1 MTVSFSTIPPDLKI
15 PLFYAEFDNS
25 MAGAN
30 LPNQRALIFGQAI
43 GAGGGTPSPVWVSS
57 PAAAAS
63 QFGAASQLAAE
74 VAAYRANDPATE
86 LWTMPYADAAASV
99 AASGSVAFAG
109 TATAPGVIPL
119 RVGGVSVATTIAAGD
134 TAAAAAAK
142 VLATMQ
148 ATPSLPVAPTGSS
161 GMLTL
166 TAANKGT
173 LGNSIPISMAY
184 YGARGGEV
192 MPPGL
197 TYTITA
203 MSGGSGDPDLSGL
216 AAAIAAMDFDFI
228 VSPWTSAAELAVT
241 TAMMNDTS
249 GRWSYKAAL
258 YGHVF
263 TAKQDTA
270 ANLLAFGNTLNDPHL
285 SVLGTYGSPTPD
297 YVWAAA
303 FAGAVAPPIKADP
316 ARPVQTIPI
325 LGVLGPPEEKLF
337 AWDNNQALLSNGI
350 ALPLVGQDG
359 SVAIMR
365 CVTTYQVNRYGTPD
379 QSHLDYETL
388 ATLAEITRR
397 LKAATT
403 RKFPRAKL
411 ADDGTRFGPGQPV
424 VTPSIYKAEIIS
436 QYRQMEFDGL
446 VEDADAMAKATIVE
460 RNARDPS
467 RLDVLWAPY
476 LVSGLRIVAL
486 LNQFRLLSAEATT

>member
-1 MTVSFSTIPPDLKI
+1 
-15 PLFYAEFDNS
+15 
-25 MAGAN
+25 MALHCRGEAFR
-30 LPNQRALIFGQAI
+30 LANQRALILGQAI
-43 GAGGGTPSPVWVSS
+43 GAGGGMPR
-57 PAAAAS
+57 PAWIASQAAVS
-63 QFGAASQLAAE
+63 QFGAASQIAAE

-119 RVGGVSVATTIAAGD
+119 RVGGVSVATAIAAGD
-134 TAAAAAAK
+134 TATAAAAK

-148 ATPSLPVAPTGSS
+148 ATPSLPVTPTGAS
-161 GMLTL
+161 GTLTL

-184 YGARGGEV
+184 YSARGAEA

-203 MSGGSGDPDLSGL
+203 MPGGSGDPDLSGP
-216 AAAIAAMDFDFI
+216 AAAIAAMEFDFI
-228 VSPWTSAAELAVT
+228 VSPWTSGAELAAT
-241 TAMMNDTS
+241 TAMMNDQT

-270 ANLLAFGNTLNDPHL
+270 ANLLTFGDTHNDPHL
-285 SVLGTYGSPTPD
+285 SILGTYGSPTPD

-316 ARPVQTIPI
+316 ARPLQTIPI
-325 LGVLGPPEEKLF
+325 LSALGPPEEKL
-337 AWDNNQALLSNGI
+337 
-350 ALPLVGQDG
+350 
-359 SVAIMR
+359 
-365 CVTTYQVNRYGTPD
+365 
-379 QSHLDYETL
+379 YETL
-388 ATLAEITRR
+388 AEIARR

-403 RKFPRAKL
+403 QKFPRAKL

-424 VTPSIYKAEIIS
+424 VTPSLYTAEIIA

-446 VEDADAMAKATIVE
+446 A
-460 RNARDPS
+460 
-467 RLDVLWAPY
+467 
-476 LVSGLRIVAL
+476 
-486 LNQFRLLSAEATT
+486 

>member
-1 MTVSFSTIPPDLKI
+1 M
-15 PLFYAEFDNS
+15 E
-25 MAGAN
+25 
-30 LPNQRALIFGQAI
+30 
-43 GAGGGTPSPVWVSS
+43 
-57 PAAAAS
+57 
-63 QFGAASQLAAE
+63 
-74 VAAYRANDPATE
+74 
-86 LWTMPYADAAASV
+86 
-99 AASGSVAFAG
+99 
-109 TATAPGVIPL
+109 
-119 RVGGVSVATTIAAGD
+119 
-134 TAAAAAAK
+134 
-142 VLATMQ
+142 
-148 ATPSLPVAPTGSS
+148 
-161 GMLTL
+161 
-166 TAANKGT
+166 
-173 LGNSIPISMAY
+173 
-184 YGARGGEV
+184 
-192 MPPGL
+192 
-197 TYTITA
+197 
-203 MSGGSGDPDLSGL
+203 
-216 AAAIAAMDFDFI
+216 FDFI
-228 VSPWTSAAELAVT
+228 VSPWTSAGELAAT

-263 TAKQDTA
+263 TAKQDAA
-270 ANLLAFGNTLNDPHL
+270 ANLLTFGNTLNDPHL

-297 YVWAAA
+297 HVWAAA

-316 ARPVQTIPI
+316 ARPLQTIPI

-350 ALPLVGQDG
+350 ALPTVGQDG

-379 QSHLDYETL
+379 QSYLDYETL
-388 ATLAEITRR
+388 ATVAEITRR

-403 RKFPRAKL
+403 QKFPRAKL

-424 VTPSIYKAEIIS
+424 VTPSIYKAEIIA

-486 LNQFRLLSAEATT
+486 LNQFRLLSADVGSPVPAAVAA

>member
-1 MTVSFSTIPPDLKI
+1 
-15 PLFYAEFDNS
+15 
-25 MAGAN
+25 
-30 LPNQRALIFGQAI
+30 
-43 GAGGGTPSPVWVSS
+43 
-57 PAAAAS
+57 
-63 QFGAASQLAAE
+63 
-74 VAAYRANDPATE
+74 
-86 LWTMPYADAAASV
+86 MPYADAAASV

-119 RVGGVSVATTIAAGD
+119 RVGGVSVATAIAAGRHGNGGSG
-134 TAAAAAAK
+134 
-142 VLATMQ
+142 Q
-148 ATPSLPVAPTGSS
+148 ATPSLPVTPTGAS
-161 GMLTL
+161 GTLTL

-184 YGARGGEV
+184 YGARGGEA

-216 AAAIAAMDFDFI
+216 AAAIAAMEFDFI
-228 VSPWTSAAELAVT
+228 VSPWTSGAELAAT
-241 TAMMNDTS
+241 TAMMNDQT

-270 ANLLAFGNTLNDPHL
+270 ANLLTFGDTHNDPHL
-285 SVLGTYGSPTPD
+285 SILGTYGSPTPD

-316 ARPVQTIPI
+316 ARQLQTIPI

-337 AWDNNQALLSNGI
+337 AWDNNEALLSNGI
-350 ALPLVGQDG
+350 ALPSVGQDG
-359 SVAIMR
+359 SVSIMR

-379 QSHLDYETL
+379 QSYLDYETL

-403 RKFPRAKL
+403 QKFPRAKL

-424 VTPSIYKAEIIS
+424 VTPSKIIA
-436 QYRQMEFDGL
+436 QYRQMEFGGL
-446 VEDADAMAKATIVE
+446 IEDADAMAKATIVE
-460 RNARDPS
+460 RNARDRC

-486 LNQFRLLSAEATT
+486 LNRFRLLSVAASADTAIPSTLAA